1 MNLSP
6 LTAAAAA
13 AGIVSAMAVL
23 AFSQLPGLFVWAS
36 FIGWASYDHSGPR
49 SVLHTD
55 GWRSCL
61 PAIGTVLRHSSTA
74 PQQARLSR

>member
-6 LTAAAAA
+6 LTAATAA
-13 AGIVSAMAVL
+13 AGIVSAIAVL
-23 AFSQLPGLFVWAS
+23 AFSQLPELFVWAS
-36 FIGWASYDHSGPR
+36 FIGWASYDHSGAR

-61 PAIGTVLRHSSTA
+61 PTIGTVLRHSSTA